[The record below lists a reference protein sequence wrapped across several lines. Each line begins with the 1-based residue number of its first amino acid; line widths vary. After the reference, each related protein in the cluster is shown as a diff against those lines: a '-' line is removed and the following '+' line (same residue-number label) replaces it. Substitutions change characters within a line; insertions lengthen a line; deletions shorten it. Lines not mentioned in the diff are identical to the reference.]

1 MPATTAATTGR
12 AQPCPDPPR
21 PTPDQPRRAFL
32 NLGAVLTSPRD
43 ARAWTREILWE
54 WQLADLADDAEAVVA
69 ELVGNAAVHASAGLD
84 QPVIRLALVFGYGEL
99 AILVRDDNPVPP
111 QPQQP
116 AEDAL
121 SGRGLLMVEVLS
133 DRYGW
138 YPIEGGTAGKVVWA
152 VLRTLLMYPA
162 TTPPSASPSKAP
174 AWPEN
179 DQPDDRRGPLI
190 AAGHAGRS
198 VTKGT
203 RPMQELAPGPR
214 PLRLAAAEGPGADV
228 NDHAPSRPVPPAP
241 PAAGATARIS

>member
-12 AQPCPDPPR
+12 AQPCPDPPH

-32 NLGAVLTSPRD
+32 NLGAALTSPRD
-43 ARAWTREILWE
+43 ARAWTRKILWE
-54 WQLADLADDAEAVVA
+54 WQLADLAGDAEAVVA

-84 QPVIRLALVFGYGEL
+84 QPVIRLALVLGYGEL

-116 AEDAL
+116 AKDAEN
-121 SGRGLLMVEVLS
+121 GRGLLMVEALS

-138 YPIEGGTAGKVVWA
+138 YPLEGGTAGKVVWA
-152 VLRTLLMYPA
+152 VLRTLLMDPA
-162 TTPPSASPSKAP
+162 TTPLPASPSKAP

-179 DQPDDRRGPLI
+179 DLPDHRRGPLI
-190 AAGHAGRS
+190 GAGHVGRS
-198 VTKGT
+198 VTRGT
-203 RPMQELAPGPR
+203 CPMQQPATGPN
-214 PLRLAAAEGPGADV
+214 PLRLAPGTDV

-241 PAAGATARIS
+241 SAAGATARCG